1 MYETDNIVAQ
11 YIEFHYGD
19 QYFGVPNFPVTCA
32 KICLGHTAKSIKE
45 RALDLG
51 CATGRASFELA
62 KSYNH
67 VDAIDFS
74 TRLIQAPTTLQQKG
88 TQRYAVQDEGELVG
102 YKEINLDDYEG
113 YSEIKDKINFMQ
125 GDACNLNAK
134 YTDYDLVFAGN
145 LIDRLYDPQ
154 KFISTIKDRIR
165 AGGHLV
171 LTSPYTWL
179 EEFTRRDNWLGG
191 YKSNTGEKHTTIDGL
206 RDALAPEFELVT
218 QPVDVPFVIRET
230 RRKYQHTIAELTVWK
245 KTD

>member
-1 MYETDNIVAQ
+1 MYETDDIVAQ

-19 QYFGVPNFPVTCA
+19 QYFGVPNFPVACA
-32 KICLGHTAKSIKE
+32 NICLDHAQEGATN

-62 KSYNH
+62 KVYDH

-74 TRLIQAPTTLQQKG
+74 ARLIQAPSTLQQKG
-88 TQRYAVQDEGELVG
+88 TQRYTLQDEGDLVS
-102 YKEINLDDYEG
+102 YKEINLEDFDG
-113 YSEIKDKINFMQ
+113 YNAIKNRVNFVQ
-125 GDACNLNAK
+125 GDACNLDAK

-154 KFISTIKDRIR
+154 SFISSIKHRIR

-179 EEFTRRDNWLGG
+179 EEFTQRENWLGG
-191 YKSNTGEKHTTIDGL
+191 FKANTGENYTTLDGL
-206 RDALAPEFELVT
+206 RDALAPEFELVG
-218 QPVDVPFVIRET
+218 QPTDVPFVIRET
-230 RRKYQHTIAELTVWK
+230 RRKHQHTLAELSIWK
-245 KTD
+245 KKS